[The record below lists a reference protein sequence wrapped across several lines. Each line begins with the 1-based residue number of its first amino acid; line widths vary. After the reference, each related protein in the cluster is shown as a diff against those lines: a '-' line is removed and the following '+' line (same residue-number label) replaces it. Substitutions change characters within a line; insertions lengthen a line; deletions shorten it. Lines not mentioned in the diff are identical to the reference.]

1 MKNCVKELR
10 VRKGWN
16 QNELAKRVGVSRQ
29 TISLIEREK
38 FTPSVLIA
46 SKIAKVFSKCIEDV
60 FIIRD
65 GYKSL

>member
-16 QNELAKRVGVSRQ
+16 QNELAKIVGVSRQ